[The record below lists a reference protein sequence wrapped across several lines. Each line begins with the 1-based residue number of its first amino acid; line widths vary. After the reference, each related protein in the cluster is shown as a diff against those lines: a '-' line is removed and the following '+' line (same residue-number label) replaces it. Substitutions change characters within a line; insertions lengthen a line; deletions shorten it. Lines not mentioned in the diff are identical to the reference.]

1 MHKLRTTAGATLMMF
16 LASALAG
23 PAAADRA
30 PTAEERAKI
39 EAILKADGFV
49 SWEEIEGDDKGW
61 EVDDARHSDGTK
73 YDLKLEAETFAILS
87 RNKD

>member
-1 MHKLRTTAGATLMMF
+1 MAKLRTIASATLMMF
-16 LASALAG
+16 LTSGLAR

-30 PTAEERAKI
+30 PTDEERTKI

-49 SWEEIEGDDKGW
+49 SWEEIEGNDKGW

-73 YDLKLEAETFAILS
+73 YDLKLEAETFAILN

>member
-1 MHKLRTTAGATLMMF
+1 MPKLRTIAGAAATVL
-16 LASALAG
+16 LTSGLAG

-30 PTAEERAKI
+30 PTAEERTKI
-39 EAILKADGFV
+39 EAILKADGFM
-49 SWEEIEGDDKGW
+49 SWEEIEGNDKGW